1 MKIKRSIVLNPS
13 SDSLNIKPLNR
24 SVSISYNMKDIYNW
38 YKDFNPKL
46 KKLSNLIEKY
56 ENKKNKSKCFKHW
69 KEGEK

>member
-1 MKIKRSIVLNPS
+1 MIVGS
-13 SDSLNIKPLNR
+13 KAFFSK
-24 SVSISYNMKDIYNW
+24 